1 METEQKEERVLLIKI
16 SKELSE
22 ILQKICGVEG
32 KSEEETAA
40 KALDRCFGGR
50 LPKKERFYNGR
61 HFAMPRSCFIL
72 FALPI
77 HEWQKLREWID
88 QKQRPD
94 IIIGSNGEVVLI
106 NETKL
111 AKHITGK
118 AAKIE
123 REAP

>member
-1 METEQKEERVLLIKI
+1 METEQKEERVLTIKI

-22 ILQKICGVEG
+22 ILHEICGLEG
-32 KSEEETAA
+32 ESEEETAA

-72 FALPI
+72 FALPK

-88 QKQRPD
+88 QKQGPD
-94 IIIGSNGEVVLI
+94 VIIGSNGEVVLI

-111 AKHITGK
+111 AKYTSRK

-123 REAP
+123 RESP